1 MRFCFDVV
9 QNETIF
15 KNDEFEFLI
24 TLMLKE
30 TKIKMKWSMARLR
43 VNTFYI
49 ISVCVCALS
58 ILKLIIMYSKKQ
70 INYKVNKKWNL

>member
-30 TKIKMKWSMARLR
+30 TKIKMK
-43 VNTFYI
+43 
-49 ISVCVCALS
+49 
-58 ILKLIIMYSKKQ
+58 
-70 INYKVNKKWNL
+70 